1 MNKFKNFCKKPLMI
15 ISICLMAV
23 FFVAVVILICIP
35 HGKVYVYNYEVE
47 GIKYKYQIVLD
58 DVYEVKHIEYVDG
71 KVYDVGDI
79 DKKTYKY
86 EVFNGDLYLF
96 DGGTSN
102 EKHKI
107 AKIDSVKIVLNE
119 NILGEQGDTVLV
131 CKSNKILSRIFLAGL
146 YFGIVV
152 FIVSVTV
159 TCIDRKNKP
168 KEVVKLEEQSKEKTE
183 ESLPVEQPKEKT
195 EVEVVETTE
204 K

>member
-23 FFVAVVILICIP
+23 FFVAVVILICTP

-71 KVYDVGDI
+71 KFYDVGDI

-131 CKSNKILSRIFLAGL
+131 CKSNKILSRIFLVGL